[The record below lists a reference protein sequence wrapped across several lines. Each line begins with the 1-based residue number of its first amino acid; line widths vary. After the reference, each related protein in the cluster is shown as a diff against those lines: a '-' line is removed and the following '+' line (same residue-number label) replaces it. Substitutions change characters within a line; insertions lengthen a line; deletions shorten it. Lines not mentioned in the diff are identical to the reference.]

1 MLKDLTFSQF
11 MSIPLNGISDVV
23 FCTQTSTLVNVVV
36 FIHSQVT
43 TKQHTLKNNF
53 DVPHETVAPRP
64 VWPQEL
70 GLSGERIRQLQLI
83 RRCLREHVVE
93 PRAPAGPM
101 AGPTGRMGL
110 GHCGTGLDVRP
121 GLLVSVVPQWKHDY
135 LDDLGSLNLHFWVW
149 PR

>member
-23 FCTQTSTLVNVVV
+23 FCTQTSTLG
-36 FIHSQVT
+36 T

-121 GLLVSVVPQWKHDY
+121 GLLVSVVPQ
-135 LDDLGSLNLHFWVW
+135 
-149 PR
+149 